1 MSMRTF
7 IQVKAGKAA
16 AVSSHAR
23 YMSERERNPSR
34 EEPDSRPIFT
44 HDRDGLK
51 HTAADRY
58 LAGGESPKARSD
70 SLLHVII
77 SFNSYDRKE
86 LEKLERGT
94 RGQSSKS
101 KRPDSKPKNEKESKE
116 SGSDRS
122 SNLQAQI
129 DRDLPYARAVR
140 QMMKN
145 LEERTDHSDL
155 RYALSVHRHT
165 TQTHVHLLLR
175 REHTDKKTGEKIYFD
190 KKGLPAE
197 FVNGRDERG
206 KARGGLLDHSLS
218 DALDTMIPRRNR
230 RQAKNGHAPEN
241 MRGHETTPDGKV
253 HNLNF
258 DSYSPEAPAH
268 KVHNLNFHSPT
279 AQNRRDARSRAQERT
294 EARTET
300 VSPAVFIARDV
311 RLTLPPRYSTTR
323 RQPEARGGQ
332 PSDSPTPHRV
342 IAPGHPAVAAAGQP
356 ASQKAEV
363 HNLNS
368 NVHEK
373 VQKVNFGPSQ
383 NSPERHANRP
393 AENIFPSAREAST
406 PPPEQAAHAKAVNAP
421 IKPLVI
427 LQRPN
432 LVPVH
437 EKPAPSRTRS
447 R

>member
-1 MSMRTF
+1 
-7 IQVKAGKAA
+7 
-16 AVSSHAR
+16 
-23 YMSERERNPSR
+23 MSERERNPSR
-34 EEPDSRPIFT
+34 EEPDSRPVFT

-51 HTAADRY
+51 HKAADRY
-58 LAGGESPKARSD
+58 LAGGEAPKARSD
-70 SLLHVII
+70 SLLHLII

-122 SNLQAQI
+122 ANLQSQI

-165 TQTHVHLLLR
+165 GQTHVHVLLR
-175 REHTDKKTGEKIYFD
+175 REHTDKKSGEKIYFD
-190 KKGLPAE
+190 KKGLPEE

-230 RQAKNGHAPEN
+230 RQAQTERAPEN
-241 MRGHETTPDGKV
+241 ILGREMSPDGKV

-258 DSYSPEAPAH
+258 GLDNPEAPART
-268 KVHNLNFHSPT
+268 VHNLNFHSPT
-279 AQNRRDARSRAQERT
+279 AQNGREARSRVQEKA
-294 EARTET
+294 EARAET
-300 VSPAVFIARDV
+300 PSPAVSVTQDIK
-311 RLTLPPRYSTTR
+311 LSLLPRYSTTR
-323 RQPEARGGQ
+323 RQPDAGRGQ
-332 PSDSPTPHRV
+332 SSDALITDH
-342 IAPGHPAVAAAGQP
+342 INAPNHPPVAAAGQP
-356 ASQKAEV
+356 TSQIAEV
-363 HNLNS
+363 HNLNFK
-368 NVHEK
+368 VHDKGHE
-373 VQKVNFGPSQ
+373 VNFEASLM
-383 NSPERHANRP
+383 SPERYPDDHS
-393 AENIFPSAREAST
+393 ENIFSAPREATKQSFDWT
-406 PPPEQAAHAKAVNAP
+406 PAATPVHLP
-421 IKPLVI
+421 IKQLVK
-427 LQRPN
+427 LERPD
-432 LVPVH
+432 LVPVE
-437 EKPAPSRTRS
+437 EKQRSSPTRS